1 MFDIYCHLI
10 SSLKQLYNEHITLLL
25 LLTAF
30 VLKPKHFSHLSYL
43 VGGGEAC
50 SDGQEV
56 KSLTLEYIASKWQ
69 TWVLSPCNSS
79 ASLSL

>member
-1 MFDIYCHLI
+1 MFDICCHLI

-30 VLKPKHFSHLSYL
+30 VLKPKHFSDLCYL
-43 VGGGEAC
+43 VGGVGSA
-50 SDGQEV
+50 G
-56 KSLTLEYIASKWQ
+56 KKLKTLPIASKWQ